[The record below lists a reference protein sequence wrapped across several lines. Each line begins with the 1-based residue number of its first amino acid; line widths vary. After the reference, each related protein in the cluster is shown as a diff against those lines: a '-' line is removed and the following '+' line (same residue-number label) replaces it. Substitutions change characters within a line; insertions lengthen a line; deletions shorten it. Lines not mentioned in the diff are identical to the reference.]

1 MDVAI
6 AVSCDY
12 WHALDFDAEA
22 IAHDLVPFA
31 AAMADIPA
39 SIGSADLEFS
49 VVLAD
54 DETIQA
60 LNRDYRG
67 KDKPTNVLS
76 FAALD
81 SEDEDVQPPTD
92 QPWPVGDIILAYETI
107 EKEALE
113 QQKSFKS
120 HYAHLVVHGTLH
132 LLGYDHEDPHEAN
145 IMESLE
151 IRILKKYG
159 IDDPYSDRQIV
170 A

>member
-1 MDVAI
+1 MAV

-12 WHALDFDAEA
+12 WHTLDFDAEA
-22 IAHDLVPFA
+22 VARDIVPLAF
-31 AAMADIPA
+31 AMADIPA
-39 SIGSADLEFS
+39 SISNTDLEFS

-81 SEDEDVQPPTD
+81 SEDEGFQPPTD
-92 QPWPVGDIILAYETI
+92 QAWPVGDIILAYETI

-113 QQKSFKS
+113 QKKSFKS
-120 HYAHLVVHGTLH
+120 HYAHLLVHGTLH
-132 LLGYDHEDPHEAN
+132 LLGYDHEDAHEAD

-151 IRILKKYG
+151 IRVLKKYG
-159 IDDPYSDRQIV
+159 IEDPYSDGQTV